1 MSNKF
6 TPFEDKIRESLEHY
20 ELPFEAS
27 SWNDLENRMKGNG
40 ANANTW
46 VVALVAACVFT
57 AIGSYT
63 LYKYSFNLIDAKKG
77 HGIAR
82 FESTSRVSNSS
93 SNSSSVN
100 VIEQENSSNDASTPG
115 NTNINLTPLAA
126 NKNNAANATQNSIP
140 TENILTET
148 STPVNEVIVPK
159 TSTALSVRPSVTTS
173 CAGGEIDFNAVNGPN
188 EGSYLWNFGDGNFSN
203 KPNPKHK
210 YVKPGVY
217 DVSLSITSKKDGQ
230 INTTV
235 MNDLITIHPAPN
247 AEFEWDFV
255 NSASEEPTVKIINTS
270 ENATSY
276 NWKFGDGSTSNVI
289 SPIRSYTDRGKQMIA
304 LEVSNEWGCADSKV
318 KYIHINQDY
327 NLMAPEKFS
336 PKTNVFMPE
345 GLKQGKSQFKL
356 TIYNGEKPIYETTNK
371 TKGWDGTLP
380 SGATAVAGDQ
390 YPWIVIIYNDT
401 TKEEKYF
408 SGIVTILP

>member
-6 TPFEDKIRESLEHY
+6 TPFEDKIRGSLEHY

-40 ANANTW
+40 TSANTW
-46 VVALVAACVFT
+46 VVALVAACFFS
-57 AIGSYT
+57 AIGSFI

-82 FESTSRVSNSS
+82 FESKSRVSNSS
-93 SNSSSVN
+93 SSIENGSIDSN
-100 VIEQENSSNDASTPG
+100 VTANNPSTNRSNPL
-115 NTNINLTPLAA
+115 NLTPLAA
-126 NKNNAANATQNSIP
+126 NVSSSSNSTDSSIP
-140 TENILTET
+140 TESILTDIDT
-148 STPVNEVIVPK
+148 QQNEVVAPK
-159 TSTALSVRPSVTTS
+159 TSTTLSVRPSVTTS

-276 NWKFGDGSTSNVI
+276 NWKFGDGSTSKVI

-304 LEVSNEWGCADSKV
+304 LEVSNEWGCSDSKV

-336 PKTNVFMPE
+336 PKTNVFMPD

-371 TKGWDGTLP
+371 SKGWDGTLP
-380 SGATAVAGDQ
+380 SGTTAVAGDQ

>member
-6 TPFEDKIRESLEHY
+6 TPFEDKVRESLEHY

-40 ANANTW
+40 AAANTW
-46 VVALVAACVFT
+46 VVALVAACFFS
-57 AIGSYT
+57 AIGSFV

-82 FESTSRVSNSS
+82 FESTARVSNSS
-93 SNSSSVN
+93 SS
-100 VIEQENSSNDASTPG
+100 IENSTIDSNVTSNSTT
-115 NTNINLTPLAA
+115 TNRSNNVNLTPLAA
-126 NKNNAANATQNSIP
+126 NVSPSSNSTDSAIP
-140 TENILTET
+140 TENILADND
-148 STPVNEVIVPK
+148 SQMNEVVVPK
-159 TSTALSVRPSVTTS
+159 TSTTLSVRPSVSTS

-203 KPNPKHK
+203 
-210 YVKPGVY
+210 
-217 DVSLSITSKKDGQ
+217 KDGQ

-276 NWKFGDGSTSNVI
+276 NWKFGDGSTSKVI

-304 LEVSNEWGCADSKV
+304 LEVSNEWGCSDSKV

-336 PKTNVFMPE
+336 PKTNVFMPD

-371 TKGWDGTLP
+371 SKGWDGTLP
-380 SGATAVAGDQ
+380 SGTTAVAGDQ